1 MAQADRRAGGLG
13 IAICLSLSWPFQ
25 ASAEGRPPIAAS
37 LEASSASASARHAL
51 DANARTAWC
60 ATPED
65 QRGEVV
71 MRFSEPVTIKRLQVC
86 AGRFMTLG
94 TKTYQS
100 PLLEVAAGEVR
111 ATLDPTE
118 NGQNPFEIE
127 PLAKQ
132 RTTELRLRALPSKD
146 QPARCLTEVL
156 LELEEGP
163 FLYDLEARD
172 RASIPQAIEGL
183 TKALVGCR
191 PADLARWVHLPLSWV
206 EIGAGYAGA
215 QLYTNESTARTYRS
229 VPSLKRLCFRPA
241 TVPPVPQLV
250 GSIGPKTIRVHA
262 YTVGGP
268 VYWELTVKNHAW
280 RLTRIADGTFE

>member
-1 MAQADRRAGGLG
+1 MARAERRAGRLG
-13 IAICLSLSWPFQ
+13 IAFCLSLSWPLQ
-25 ASAEGRPPIAAS
+25 ASAEGRPPVVAS
-37 LEASSASASARHAL
+37 LEASSASASARDAL

-60 ATPED
+60 AAPD
-65 QRGEVV
+65 DPRGELVI
-71 MRFSEPVTIKRLQVC
+71 RFGEPVTIKRLQIC
-86 AGRFMTLG
+86 AGRFITLG
-94 TKTYQS
+94 TKTYQ
-100 PLLEVAAGEVR
+100 PPRLEVTAGQVQ

-132 RTTELRLRALPSKD
+132 RTTELHLRPLASMD
-146 QPARCLTEVL
+146 QPGRCLTEVL

-163 FLYDLEARD
+163 FLYGLEARD
-172 RASIPQAIEGL
+172 RASIPQAIEGV

-191 PADLARWVHLPLSWV
+191 PAELARWVHLPLSWV

-215 QLYTNESTARTYRS
+215 QLYTNQSTARTYRS
-229 VPSLKRLCFRPA
+229 LPSLKRLCFRPA
-241 TVPPVPQLV
+241 TVPPVPQLI

-268 VYWELTVKNHAW
+268 VYWDLTVKNHAW
-280 RLTRIADGTFE
+280 RLSRIADGTFE